1 MIHRTEAVVLRS
13 MKYGETSRIVTLFTR
28 ERGKMTVL
36 ARGARLPKSRFGS
49 TLGPMS
55 FIQIVYYYKPSR
67 SIQMLS
73 ESSYVQPF
81 IGIGKTLNRIT
92 TGLRIIELVQA
103 LTQEE
108 EQNPQLF
115 NLLLQSLFHLNITEG
130 RTDNIL
136 PYFQLKLSAVLGFSP
151 SVNKDDVQAIPE
163 EGGILSLDTG
173 TVLHPGSTAVVAGRY
188 ASRTALR
195 AFAILSRADL
205 DTVLRMR
212 MEPEDALEVTSLVD
226 AYMRYHFQE
235 SYPSR
240 SSKIIGQLF

>member
-28 ERGKMTVL
+28 DRGKITVL

-55 FIQIVYYYKPSR
+55 FIQIVYYYKPTR

-81 IGIGKTLNRIT
+81 NGIGKRLDRIT
-92 TGLRIIELVQA
+92 TGLRIIELVHA

-115 NLLLQSLFHLNITEG
+115 NLLIQSLNRLNVTEG
-130 RTDNIL
+130 KTDNIL
-136 PYFQLKLSAVLGFSP
+136 PFFQLKLSTILGFSP
-151 SVNKDDVQAIPE
+151 SINKDDVQAIPE

-173 TVLHPGSTAVVAGRY
+173 AILYPGSTAAIAGRY
-188 ASRTALR
+188 ASRAALR
-195 AFAILSRADL
+195 AFAIFARADL
-205 DTVLRMR
+205 DTVMRMR
-212 MEPEDALEVTSLVD
+212 MEPEDALEVTGLVD
-226 AYMRYHFQE
+226 AYMRHHFQE
-235 SYPSR
+235 AYPSR
-240 SSKIIGQLF
+240 SSRIIGQLL